1 MALFSLSSSSKS
13 LLVAIA
19 LLLQLV
25 TKRTVAFVSP
35 INQDV
40 SFKSNHHARFI
51 KTHSLEMK
59 VAGDR
64 ERIVVNPD
72 FKVAGGF
79 FSAGLALAA
88 ADNGA
93 GFPLMLIGAFLG
105 SQTTKIRFV
114 FDDEA
119 FEVKVQKGDAED
131 LEDSRDNFAVG
142 GKNRWKYDTFTHWQF
157 YPSEEFPILVYFKE
171 TQTSP
176 EGQIHFF
183 PVLADGKMLRDTM
196 VAKAIPRIE
205 AGGGKE

>member
-1 MALFSLSSSSKS
+1 
-13 LLVAIA
+13 
-19 LLLQLV
+19 
-25 TKRTVAFVSP
+25 
-35 INQDV
+35 
-40 SFKSNHHARFI
+40 
-51 KTHSLEMK
+51 
-59 VAGDR
+59 
-64 ERIVVNPD
+64 
-72 FKVAGGF
+72 
-79 FSAGLALAA
+79 
-88 ADNGA
+88 
-93 GFPLMLIGAFLG
+93 MLIGAFLG